1 MKTKKEKFKRYK
13 NSLTKVGNKIFS
25 YETQVAEIQGKK
37 LIALDWQ
44 ITRDWNGKMEVITS
58 SPTTSKHINY
68 VAEELNLTLIK

>member
-1 MKTKKEKFKRYK
+1 MKTKKEKFERYK

-25 YETQVAEIQGKK
+25 YDTQVAEIQGKK
-37 LIALDWQ
+37 LITLDWQ
-44 ITRDWNGKMEVITS
+44 IERDWNGKTEIITS

>member
-44 ITRDWNGKMEVITS
+44 ETIYPNGVKTIITS
-58 SPTTSKHINY
+58 SPTTTKHINY

>member
-13 NSLTKVGNKIFS
+13 NSLTKVGNKIFY

-44 ITRDWNGKMEVITS
+44 ITRDWNGKMEKITS

-68 VAEELNLTLIK
+68 VAEELNLTLIR